1 VVKNSVYDY
10 VVYDSSTIERP
21 FAVALD
27 NDPEVKMF
35 FKIPS
40 KFKIE
45 TPIGTYNPDWA
56 VYMDRNGEQK
66 LYFVLE
72 TKGTLNLDGLR
83 TQEKQKIHCGK
94 RHFAAVDSG
103 VELRTAVTWGD
114 IKVKG

>member
-1 VVKNSVYDY
+1 LQEIFDSEKLMANLDKNAIAVKNSVYDY
-10 VVYDSSTIERP
+10 VIYDSTTIERP

-56 VYMDRNGEQK
+56 VYMDRDGEK
-66 LYFVLE
+66 KMYFVLE
-72 TKGTLNLDGLR
+72 TKGTLRLD
-83 TQEKQKIHCGK
+83 
-94 RHFAAVDSG
+94 D
-103 VELRTAVTWGD
+103 LRTAVSWDEFKIRT
-114 IKVKG
+114 